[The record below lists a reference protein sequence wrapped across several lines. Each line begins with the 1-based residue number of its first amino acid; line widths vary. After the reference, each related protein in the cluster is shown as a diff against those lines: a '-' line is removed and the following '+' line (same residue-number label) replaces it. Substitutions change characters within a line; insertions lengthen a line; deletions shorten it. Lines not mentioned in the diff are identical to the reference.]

1 MITYLII
8 QDILFY
14 YNMMKLK
21 YYDVLIQF
29 CENKKKD
36 IFISNYKLKL
46 MNNTNSTIIVD
57 EDNKIYFFILDVI
70 HSIIRNLV

>member
-1 MITYLII
+1 
-8 QDILFY
+8 
-14 YNMMKLK
+14 
-21 YYDVLIQF
+21 
-29 CENKKKD
+29 
-36 IFISNYKLKL
+36 